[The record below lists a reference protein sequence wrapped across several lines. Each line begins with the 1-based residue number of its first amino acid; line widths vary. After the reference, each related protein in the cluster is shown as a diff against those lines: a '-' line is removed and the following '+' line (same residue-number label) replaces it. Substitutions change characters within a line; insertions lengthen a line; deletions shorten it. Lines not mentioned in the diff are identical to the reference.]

1 MEYCILNDSK
11 LCHLIYGIPFLF
23 TGVSTMTTS
32 EFTELMRELTTLK
45 EAVTKGKEEHYKGEA
60 MPFLSTIQDWIKTKH
75 DTGIIQDNTY
85 DKYRSQMNKLIEFF
99 KEDKSIMLSDVT
111 EEQLNALLVYLRGKW
126 KSTKTIRDTFGSIL
140 RPFFRDQAERG
151 NIKLNPC
158 ERIQLPPEIPSNRT
172 AYSDEEIRAIM
183 STLNPDY
190 FLTIAIWIIYYTGM
204 RRSELL
210 ALTWDDIDFNN
221 RLIHIHK
228 TNKKGTICDRTKT
241 KNSKR
246 YVPIPDGL
254 LEKLK
259 YHRHHIQKN
268 ARQYVVSQLKSD
280 KPLKPDYLT
289 KHFKNTLKKLGIT
302 ERYKNLHTFRRTIV
316 TNMRRAGM
324 STEDIQ
330 AQTGHKDSR
339 MICYYTDDLKYQ
351 QARCARM
358 ATFSNNMDKAIGI

>member
-1 MEYCILNDSK
+1 
-11 LCHLIYGIPFLF
+11 
-23 TGVSTMTTS
+23 MTTITS
-32 EFTELMRELTTLK
+32 MTTEEFYAMMNTAISTAM
-45 EAVTKGKEEHYKGEA
+45 KGKEEHYKGEA
-60 MPFLSTIQDWIKTKH
+60 MPFLSTIQGWIKTKH
-75 DTGIIQDNTY
+75 DIGIIQDNTY
-85 DKYRSQMNKLIEFF
+85 DKYRSQMNKIIEFF
-99 KEDKSIMLSDVT
+99 KDNKSIMLSDVT

-140 RPFFRDQAERG
+140 RPFFREQAERG
-151 NIKLNPC
+151 TIKLNPC
-158 ERIQLPPEIPSNRT
+158 ELIQLPPEIPSNRT

-228 TNKKGTICDRTKT
+228 TNKKGTIYDRTKT
-241 KNSKR
+241 KDSKR

-254 LEKLK
+254 LERLK
-259 YHRHHIQKN
+259 YHRRHIQKN

-316 TNMRRAGM
+316 TNMRRVGM

-339 MICYYTDDLKYQ
+339 MICYYTDDWKYQ
-351 QARCARM
+351 HARCARM
-358 ATFSNNMDKAIGI
+358 ATFSNTMDKTIGI